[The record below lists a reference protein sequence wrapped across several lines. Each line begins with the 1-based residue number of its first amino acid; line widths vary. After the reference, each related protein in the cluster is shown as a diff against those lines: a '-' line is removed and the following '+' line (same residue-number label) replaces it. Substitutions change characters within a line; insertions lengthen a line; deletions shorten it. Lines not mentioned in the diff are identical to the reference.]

1 MTNYLRNISD
11 VVAKFK
17 NVSLNN
23 ILRMATKTHQIIGVF
38 STRLFTV
45 NDYRTLSNPFGDEP
59 DVTLDTLRKYGLI
72 DVADVHVKNLYVK
85 RGRWGD
91 YDIIPMTDAQYEMLP
106 DYFKQDVD
114 IQTRKTYYYRINID
128 NISQL
133 LNFADMINPTE

>member
-23 ILRMATKTHQIIGVF
+23 ILRMATKTHQIISVF

-45 NDYRTLSNPFGDEP
+45 NDYRALANPFDDEP

-106 DYFKQDVD
+106 DYFKRDVD

-133 LNFADMINPTE
+133 LNFAIMINPTE